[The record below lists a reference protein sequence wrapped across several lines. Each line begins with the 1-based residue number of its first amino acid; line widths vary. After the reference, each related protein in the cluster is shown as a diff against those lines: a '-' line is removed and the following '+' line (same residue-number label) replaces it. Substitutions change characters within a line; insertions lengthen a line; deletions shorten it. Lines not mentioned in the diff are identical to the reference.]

1 MHQRTLMNS
10 LIVVGNYRRCLV
22 LKVLSAIDTS
32 SFLTLTLTLLIIFIL
47 VMLKKL
53 KRNSTNFI
61 FIAVLCMSLIL
72 NILALYNN
80 YSEYT
85 CSLNSNNELSKYITV
100 SGNNINYELTSQS
113 YNELEN
119 INSNLIGWVILP
131 GSDINYPIVK
141 DTESNYYKSHSF
153 FGAECKYGCICLHK
167 LDDSVVLYGNNKGNK
182 HMFGYLTNYYTYPSM
197 LTTHDTFYIA
207 LKDNGYVFNKYT
219 VKSVMI
225 KSLDYKDLEDMQLVN
240 DDTIVNEINL
250 VTRYSL
256 SSNDY
261 IFIKLELVL

>member
-1 MHQRTLMNS
+1 M
-10 LIVVGNYRRCLV
+10 
-22 LKVLSAIDTS
+22 KVLSAISTS

-47 VMLKKL
+47 VVLLKL
-53 KRNSTNFI
+53 KLNSTKFI
-61 FIAVLCMSLIL
+61 FIVVLGVSLIL
-72 NILALYNN
+72 NILVLYNN

-85 CSLNSNNELSKYITV
+85 RSLNSNKELSKYITM
-100 SGNNINYELTSQS
+100 SGNNITYKLTRQS

-153 FGAECKYGCICLHK
+153 FGTECKYGCICLHK
-167 LDDSVVLYGNNKGNK
+167 LDDSVILYGNNQGNK
-182 HMFGYLTNYYTYPSM
+182 HMFGFLTNYYTYPSM
-197 LTTHDTFYIA
+197 LTTHGTFYIA
-207 LKDNGYVFNKYT
+207 LKDNDYVFNKYT
-219 VKSVMI
+219 IKSVTV
-225 KSLDYKDLEDMQLVN
+225 KSLDYEDLEDMQLVN
-240 DDTIVNEINL
+240 DGTIVNEINL

-261 IFIKLELVL
+261 ICIKLELVS